1 MSAPDPA
8 SIRTRIMSALAG
20 RDVRVLYHEGAPW
33 FPINDLVAALGV
45 HRRTLDHHVRNL
57 PEVDK
62 RHLPRPSRLPHDVT
76 VGNAGL
82 HCVSLT
88 GLFSL
93 LLRTD
98 GAAAAE
104 FRHWVSRS
112 VLLPM
117 WGAAP
122 A

>member
-1 MSAPDPA
+1 MSDTEPP
-8 SIRTRIMSALAG
+8 IRARVMSALKQ
-20 RDVRVLYHEGAPW
+20 RDVRVLYHEGRPW
-33 FPINDLVAALGV
+33 FAVNDLVAALGV
-45 HRRTLDHHVRNL
+45 HRRTLDHHIGHL
-57 PEVDK
+57 PEHEV
-62 RHLPRPSRLPHDVT
+62 RHLPRPVRLPRGIS

-82 HCVSLT
+82 HCVSLA

-98 GAAAAE
+98 GEAADA
-104 FRHWVSRS
+104 FRDWVSRS

-117 WGAAP
+117 WEAVP